1 MRAGNSSPSRGLSSM
16 SLSSPSRGGSKLP
29 VCHMCG
35 RQFGS
40 ASLEIHQRTCRER
53 YERERGRPPP
63 EAPAGGADSFETFK
77 DNLEPC
83 PFCPVECCA
92 DGRKTRKRRRKAV
105 SRTKHRHGRWWQ
117 TLGYTGPVSA
127 SSLSVPRL
135 SVRLLKQLFAQ
146 SYCQRCSEVFR
157 DHIIREKPNSAG
169 CSRAR
174 ACDECAKVLTHF
186 TGDLPDHK
194 GLWDRIDAKGYAK
207 VRRSKPKS
215 KPTRGFV

>member
-1 MRAGNSSPSRGLSSM
+1 MCKGRG
-16 SLSSPSRGGSKLP
+16 
-29 VCHMCG
+29 CG
-35 RQFGS
+35 RSEDAEATAESGVS
-40 ASLEIHQRTCRER
+40 YKATARPVVADAGLHRASKCQL
-53 YERERGRPPP
+53 
-63 EAPAGGADSFETFK
+63 
-77 DNLEPC
+77 
-83 PFCPVECCA
+83 
-92 DGRKTRKRRRKAV
+92 
-105 SRTKHRHGRWWQ
+105 
-117 TLGYTGPVSA
+117 
-127 SSLSVPRL
+127 SLFPRL
-135 SVRLLKQLFAQ
+135 SVGLKQLFAQ

-207 VRRSKPKS
+207 VRRSKPKP